1 MGVTLERV
9 QFKFA
14 SIIGELCSEPDI
26 LSQFAVWVDL
36 RIAEYKLKGSISL
49 DCSGETPDPV
59 WLKGIKSALL
69 AKELALKSQPR
80 TPSFNRRKA
89 TPHPLKPPLTR
100 PATVT
105 RDSGDEVH
113 PVLSSTPINNRSS
126 TSARLS
132 PLVIKE
138 EPDDVYPISLHVHN
152 PDSRKHPYTVDSDTE
167 QPQSAKRK
175 RFEDTS
181 PEDAPANESLMS
193 IIGLNDTADKTDTVL
208 TQEDSVSNEI
218 DLLMAQELSEK
229 ARQDADVIA
238 AEITEQSFSSLST
251 SSNLVS
257 SRLGQGNNQN
267 ESCFTRGIP
276 EHKAPQGE
284 GRLSCID
291 RRLRSHVKV
300 FERWLQCEP
309 YCDFR
314 PIEDIPPP
322 ELNNYLADFFP
333 MVKTQ
338 SGEEFTPKSLCRLR
352 SSLERYLR
360 DQNYPESITHSDVF
374 LSSKLAYKTK
384 MSLLE
389 HAALLNIATVGR
401 VDTGNAVTS
410 EAEPQTQTIAH
421 IN

>member
-267 ESCFTRGIP
+267 GDQYTLTGIP
-276 EHKAPQGE
+276 STSRSRTTYAPRKNVRAD
-284 GRLSCID
+284 RLRYVD
-291 RRLRSHVKV
+291 RRIRSRINT
-300 FERWLQCEP
+300 FESWLQTSTHK
-309 YCDFR
+309 DSR
-314 PIEDIPPP
+314 AIEDIPPA
-322 ELNNYLADFFP
+322 ELDKYLADFFVT
-333 MVKTQ
+333 VKTQ
-338 SGEEFTPKSLCRLR
+338 SGEEFSYNTLCALR
-352 SSLERYLR
+352 GSLERYLR
-360 DQNYPESITHSDVF
+360 DQEYPYSITTSHMFKESRAAWLKKLEVCKVNERQKLKLRSREKPQF
-374 LSSKLAYKTK
+374 L
-384 MSLLE
+384 
-389 HAALLNIATVGR
+389 
-401 VDTGNAVTS
+401 D
-410 EAEPQTQTIAH
+410 
-421 IN
+421 

>member
-267 ESCFTRGIP
+267 ESREHWPKKSILVESSQRQVSPLVTGSSQQNQSIDSGTRCRIRTFQRWIQAKPFNELRDIGNIPPVELDKYLAKFFTAVKTQTGGNFSRKSFYLLRSCLDRYLQSISYP
-276 EHKAPQGE
+276 LSISHSREFFRSQVAF
-284 GRLSCID
+284 RL
-291 RRLRSHVKV
+291 RLRSIALGTTETVPD
-300 FERWLQCEP
+300 EQ
-309 YCDFR
+309 
-314 PIEDIPPP
+314 DI
-322 ELNNYLADFFP
+322 FFP
-333 MVKTQ
+333 GQK
-338 SGEEFTPKSLCRLR
+338 
-352 SSLERYLR
+352 
-360 DQNYPESITHSDVF
+360 
-374 LSSKLAYKTK
+374 A
-384 MSLLE
+384 
-389 HAALLNIATVGR
+389 
-401 VDTGNAVTS
+401 
-410 EAEPQTQTIAH
+410 
-421 IN
+421 